1 MNTVHL
7 LEIEFEH
14 NGQKQ
19 IITPVLLHDEQHTI
33 LIDCGYPDFLPLLEK
48 AAQKHGISLQSLT
61 AVIVTHH
68 DMDHIGSLAAL
79 KRTYPQIEIIAY
91 ESEVPYLA
99 GSKKSLR
106 IEQAEATLDNLSPE
120 EKPHAEAFIRF
131 LETIEPAH
139 VDRTVTHQEQL
150 PWCGGIEII
159 HTPGHMPGHISLYL
173 PASKT
178 MITGDAVVAS
188 SGKLEIANPQFT
200 MDLAAAIRS
209 VQLLLDYDIQQLI
222 CYHGGLFAGD
232 ARPALQQVIHMYTTD
247 EQSEK

>member
-7 LEIEFEH
+7 LDIEFEQ

-19 IITPVLLHDEQHTI
+19 IISPVLLHDDNHTI

-48 AAQKHGISLQSLT
+48 AAQKHGILLESLT

-106 IEQAEATLDNLSPE
+106 IEQAEATLDDLSSE
-120 EKPHAEAFIRF
+120 ERPHAEAFIRF
-131 LETIEPAH
+131 LESIEPAH
-139 VDRTVTHQEQL
+139 VDRTVTHKEQL
-150 PWCGGIEII
+150 PWCGGIEMI

-173 PASKT
+173 PESKT
-178 MITGDAVVAS
+178 MIAGDAVVAS

-200 MDLAAAIRS
+200 MDMEAAIHS
-209 VQLLLDYDIQQLI
+209 VRLLLDYDTWQLI

-232 ARPALQQVIHMYTTD
+232 ARQALHQLIQTYTTND
-247 EQSEK
+247 TSKK

>member
-1 MNTVHL
+1 MKGVHL
-7 LEIEFEH
+7 LDIEFEQ

-19 IITPVLLHDEQHTI
+19 IIYPVLLHDDNHTI
-33 LIDCGYPDFLPLLEK
+33 LIDCGYLDFLPLLEK
-48 AAQKHGISLQSLT
+48 AAQKHGIRLESLT

-99 GSKKSLR
+99 GTKKSLR
-106 IEQAEATLDNLSPE
+106 IEQAEATLDDLSPE

-131 LETIEPAH
+131 LHSIEPAH
-139 VDRTVTHQEQL
+139 VDRTVTHQERL

-178 MITGDAVVAS
+178 LITGDAVVAS

-200 MDLAAAIRS
+200 MDMEAAIRS
-209 VQLLLDYDIQQLI
+209 VRLLLEYDTRQLI

-232 ARPALQQVIHMYTTD
+232 ATQALHQLIQAHTTND
-247 EQSEK
+247 ASKK

>member
-7 LEIEFEH
+7 LDIEFEQ

-33 LIDCGYPDFLPLLEK
+33 LVDCGYPDFLPLLEK
-48 AAQKHGISLQSLT
+48 AAQKHCIHLQSLT

-99 GSKKSLR
+99 GTKKSLR
-106 IEQAEATLDNLSPE
+106 IEQAEATLDDLSPE
-120 EKPHAEAFIRF
+120 EKPYAEAFIRF
-131 LETIEPAH
+131 LQSIEPAQ
-139 VDRTVTHQEQL
+139 VDRTVTHQERL

-178 MITGDAVVAS
+178 LIAGDAVVAS

-200 MDLAAAIRS
+200 MDMEAAIRS
-209 VQLLLDYDIQQLI
+209 VRLLLKYDTRQLI

-232 ARPALQQVIHMYTTD
+232 ARQALHQLIQAQKTD
-247 EQSEK
+247 EPSEK

>member
-1 MNTVHL
+1 MNTMHL
-7 LEIEFEH
+7 LDIEFEQ

-19 IITPVLLHDEQHTI
+19 IITPVLLHDDNHTI

-48 AAQKHGISLQSLT
+48 AAQEHGICLESLT

-106 IEQAEATLDNLSPE
+106 IEQAEATLDDLSPDE
-120 EKPHAEAFIRF
+120 RPHAEAFIRV
-131 LETIEPAH
+131 LESIEPAH
-139 VDRTVTHQEQL
+139 VDRTVTHQERL

-173 PASKT
+173 PKSKT
-178 MITGDAVVAS
+178 MIAGDAVVAS

-200 MDLAAAIRS
+200 MDMGAAIRS
-209 VQLLLDYDIQQLI
+209 VQLLLTYDTRQLI
-222 CYHGGLFAGD
+222 CYHGGLFIGD
-232 ARPALQQVIHMYTTD
+232 ARQALHQLIQTYTTND
-247 EQSEK
+247 TSKK